1 MDIMAEI
8 TAFSAVLQARGYR
21 EATIRHYR
29 GYVRRM
35 LRWLEQQPGAQGR
48 RPNEKDVQAFL
59 IDLASSN
66 SYASTT
72 YNIAFNSVRHYLI
85 DCCGMD
91 HPRLG
96 LKPQRRRA
104 RPRRVLSPSSV
115 ASVLACVKGHR
126 HRTALTLMYA
136 LGLRLGEVCKIR
148 LCDLEPGTGML
159 VVACGKGGGGRRL
172 PLPDTCR
179 HLLRDYW
186 RRWRP
191 VDWFF
196 TADGRPDSKPISRDA
211 VQRAFRLAVQES
223 GLPIQ
228 GSTHLLRHSFAC
240 HQLAAGCDIRSL
252 QVVLGHAHL
261 NTTITYLGD
270 LDALLGSRPAM
281 VDLLPGLPQTGV
293 AS

>member
-8 TAFSAVLQARGYR
+8 TAFTAVLQARGYR
-21 EATIRHYR
+21 AATIRHYS
-29 GYVRRM
+29 GYTRRM
-35 LRWLEQQPGAQGR
+35 LRWLASQPGADGR
-48 RPNEKDVQAFL
+48 PPSEEDVRAFL

-66 SYASTT
+66 AYCSTT

-85 DCCGMD
+85 DCCGIEY
-91 HPRLG
+91 PRLG

-104 RPRRVLSPSSV
+104 APRRVLSPQSV
-115 ASVLACVKGHR
+115 AAVLACVTGHR

-172 PLPDTCR
+172 PLPETCR
-179 HLLRDYW
+179 NLLREYW

-196 TADGRPDSKPISRDA
+196 TYDGRPDSKPINRDS
-211 VQRAFRLAVQES
+211 VQRAFRLAVRDS
-223 GLPIQ
+223 GLAIN

-270 LDALLGSRPAM
+270 LDALLGQRPAM
-281 VDLLPGLPQTGV
+281 VDLLPGLQQTGV